1 MTEKHLTLVI
11 VYDDQRILLGMKK
24 RGFGEG
30 RWNGFGGKVHEGET
44 IEAAAKRELE
54 EEAGITSDNLMARGV
69 LRFSFV
75 EKPDETLVVHLFS
88 TTQFSGEATE
98 SEEMRPLWFLHAAVP
113 YADMWPDDIFWLPL
127 LLEGKNIHGTFHF
140 KDRDTILKKEIQVQ

>member
-30 RWNGFGGKVHEGET
+30 RWNGFGGKVQAGET
-44 IEAAAKRELE
+44 VEAAALRELQE
-54 EEAGITSDNLMARGV
+54 EVGMTTDTLQKRGV
-69 LRFSFV
+69 LRFSFA
-75 EKPDETLVVHLFS
+75 EKRDETLVVHLFS
-88 TTQFSGEATE
+88 TTHFSGEPQE
-98 SEEMRPLWFLHAAVP
+98 SEEMRPQWFTHDAVP

-127 LLEGKNIHGTFHF
+127 LLEGKNIQGTFHF
-140 KDRDTILKKEIQVQ
+140 KDQNTLLNQDIQVQ